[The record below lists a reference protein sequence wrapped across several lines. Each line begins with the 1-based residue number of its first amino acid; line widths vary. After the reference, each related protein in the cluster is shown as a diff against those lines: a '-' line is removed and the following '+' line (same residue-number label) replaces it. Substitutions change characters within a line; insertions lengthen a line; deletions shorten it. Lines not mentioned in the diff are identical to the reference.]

1 MAQLISHVFCLL
13 LVLEV
18 CKPALTDKKAIED
31 GSAVLSE
38 VKKTVPKHLKTE
50 SKAKELLQ
58 KMQTNPSRDDPVSL
72 NKDSKLNAAT
82 PEQASQQFTRQLPKF
97 ITRVVLSQNSSR
109 TNNLNKYRTASPEK
123 SLPIV
128 EGILKVQA
136 GALIPG
142 VKTTES
148 ERKGNY
154 TVVKDI
160 ERDRNSSDA
169 IQAAAS
175 ELSKLSTVSTK
186 ENKKTTPVVKKV
198 ADVVKNVGRTPGPL
212 LLDPEDKTAEDDLFG
227 DENMQSKDGDDQ
239 HHDDYEREEDDW
251 YQGTDILDSKDNSDE
266 DKDDWDF
273 WNDHHEIVTKKDV
286 NVADKFG
293 DFWDEESYAHGVYLK
308 EKIVT
313 SPVVRNHRRKLRTDV
328 SMMTLY
334 SWMLF
339 ISMAMLV
346 LYVFYKQKNV
356 FKPYWSY
363 LNHRTDERR
372 LSSEEPSE
380 ERRAFINHAYS

>member
-1 MAQLISHVFCLL
+1 
-13 LVLEV
+13 
-18 CKPALTDKKAIED
+18 
-31 GSAVLSE
+31 
-38 VKKTVPKHLKTE
+38 
-50 SKAKELLQ
+50 
-58 KMQTNPSRDDPVSL
+58 MQTNPSRDDPVSL

-239 HHDDYEREEDDW
+239 HHDDY
-251 YQGTDILDSKDNSDE
+251 GKTIFLGLGGGGNLTTL
-266 DKDDWDF
+266 
-273 WNDHHEIVTKKDV
+273 IV
-286 NVADKFG
+286 
-293 DFWDEESYAHGVYLK
+293 H
-308 EKIVT
+308 
-313 SPVVRNHRRKLRTDV
+313 
-328 SMMTLY
+328 
-334 SWMLF
+334 F
-339 ISMAMLV
+339 IQ
-346 LYVFYKQKNV
+346 Y
-356 FKPYWSY
+356 
-363 LNHRTDERR
+363 
-372 LSSEEPSE
+372 
-380 ERRAFINHAYS
+380 